1 MKKIIFTLTT
11 MILTACSLAC
21 CKASSSKAQA
31 STESKE
37 AAVAAEELIVNTDS
51 CVEEEGNSL
60 RTCIKVDYPTEPTQ
74 LSQNVRKILNQ
85 ELGNLLL
92 SKINGEEVHNIPIY
106 TGDLANGNTVLKY
119 YTDTNYGYLSKQ
131 LKDIKDADPKADI
144 SMSYDVVLSKKEE
157 TDSYITYNSYTY
169 AFLGGAHGSCSDY
182 SFNINKA
189 TGKVLSLSVDTTQI
203 QKLQPILRKGVLH
216 YLTAQDPDT
225 QYTDSTL
232 NEYLFIDN
240 GIISLPSHTPY
251 LAKDGVHFIYQQY
264 EIGPYA
270 MGMVEFTVPY
280 SDIKAYLT
288 SEALQLLK

>member
-1 MKKIIFTLTT
+1 MKKIIFILTT
-11 MILTACSLAC
+11 IVFTACSLAS

-31 STESKE
+31 ATESKE
-37 AAVAAEELIVNTDS
+37 AVAATEELIVNTDS
-51 CVEEEGNSL
+51 CVKEDGTSL

-74 LSQNVRKILNQ
+74 LSQNVRKILNR
-85 ELGNLLL
+85 ELGNLFLA
-92 SKINGEEVHNIPIY
+92 KINGEDTNNAQIY

-119 YTDTNYGYLSKQ
+119 YMDNNYGYLANQ

-157 TDSYITYNSYTY
+157 TDSYVTYNSYTY
-169 AFLGGAHGSCSDY
+169 AYLGGAHGSCSDY

-189 TGKVLSLSVDTTQI
+189 TGKVLLQSVDTTQI
-203 QKLQPILRKGVLH
+203 QKLQPILHKGVLH
-216 YLTAQDPDT
+216 YLTTQDPDT
-225 QYTDSTL
+225 QYADSTL

-240 GIISLPSHTPY
+240 GIIPLPSHTPY